1 MAKRPFQSSVWGV
14 NPQSQELRL
23 WFSLIGEVMFV
34 WGHNSFLGVNFG
46 NDSASRLHARLK
58 RSQTESPED
67 TCNSD
72 RDQAKVE
79 KTTYCGA

>member
-1 MAKRPFQSSVWGV
+1 MV
-14 NPQSQELRL
+14 
-23 WFSLIGEVMFV
+23 FV
-34 WGHNSFLGVNFG
+34 YWRGDVCLGHNSFLGVNFG

-58 RSQTESPED
+58 SSQTESPED

>member
-1 MAKRPFQSSVWGV
+1 MV
-14 NPQSQELRL
+14 
-23 WFSLIGEVMFV
+23 FV
-34 WGHNSFLGVNFG
+34 DWRGDVCLGHNSFLGVNFG